1 MSPGRT
7 SDDWWAV
14 TDSNRR
20 HPACKADALPTELTA
35 PPEVYRQRP
44 WPRKGVS
51 RWRVEF
57 TLLVAVIKFAGTKNI
72 LLAFSRQSGKLTRG

>member
-1 MSPGRT
+1 
-7 SDDWWAV
+7 
-14 TDSNRR
+14 
-20 HPACKADALPTELTA
+20 
-35 PPEVYRQRP
+35 
-44 WPRKGVS
+44 VS